1 VGTLRGRQISFSF
14 MVNSMAYF
22 FRSPNFACRV
32 PLTDI
37 FYACSQTSACRLH
50 PKDFQIINSQSSV
63 SIVEEFGLYCG
74 LSELIYQTE
83 MLFFIGGFFS
93 GFILSYIA
101 ERIGRRYSSDNIGT
115 PSAI

>member
-1 VGTLRGRQISFSF
+1 

-32 PLTDI
+32 FFTDI
-37 FYACSQTSACRLH
+37 FYACSQTSACRLR
-50 PKDFQIINSQSSV
+50 PNDFQIINSQSSV

-74 LSELIYQTE
+74 QSELIYQTE

-101 ERIGRRYSSDNIGT
+101 ERIGRRYPSEDVGT
-115 PSAI
+115 